1 MLQWA
6 PQIDERAFPVSWL
19 RDERDQRCVRQPWR
33 NFLRDVRRRSALRHF
48 LDFAVRQRDVNLL
61 HGFPAHPVREILAY
75 RRPLSPSRCA
85 AAEYLAK
92 LGRPILISVQTSITN
107 PPTTI
112 PHSSSAACRANS
124 SLSV

>member
-1 MLQWA
+1 MVQVEA
-6 PQIDERAFPVSWL
+6 QIDERGLPVSWL
-19 RDERDQRCVRQPWR
+19 RDARDQRCVRQPWR

-75 RRPLSPSRCA
+75 RRLLSRSRCA

-92 LGRPILISVQTSITN
+92 LVRKILMPVETRIHG
-107 PPTTI
+107 PFARI
-112 PHSSSAACRANS
+112 PVSSSG
-124 SLSV
+124 